1 MIYNELLKAMEND
14 GIRYVVVGG
23 VAVILHGFVRAS
35 MDLDIVISLDSKN
48 THQFIDLVSRLGYRS
63 KAPVP
68 LSDFA
73 DPAKRKEWLESK
85 GMIVFSL
92 HHAKRYEELVDV
104 FINDVVPFEELFG
117 RRVKIALSECS
128 VNIASRQDLKT
139 MKRIAGRPQDLE
151 DIKALDELDRRDS
164 L

>member
-1 MIYNELLKAMEND
+1 MIYLELLKALEDEN
-14 GIRYVVVGG
+14 IRYVVVGG

-35 MDLDIVISLDSKN
+35 MDLDIVISLDSTN
-48 THQFIDLVSRLGYRS
+48 TQQFLDLVSRLGYRS

-68 LSDFA
+68 LNDFA
-73 DPAKRKEWLESK
+73 DPVKRKEWAETK

-104 FINDVVPFEELFG
+104 FISDMVPFEELFD
-117 RRVKIALSECS
+117 RRVKIALGECS

>member
-1 MIYNELLKAMEND
+1 MIYIELLKAMEEES
-14 GIRYVVVGG
+14 IRYVVVGG

-35 MDLDIVISLDSKN
+35 MDLDIVISLDPKN
-48 THQFIDLVSRLGYRS
+48 TRQFLNLVSRLGYRP

-68 LSDFA
+68 LDDFA
-73 DPAKRKEWLESK
+73 DPLKRKEWMDTK

-104 FINDVVPFEELFG
+104 FINDVVPFEQLFK
-117 RRVKIALSECS
+117 RRVKIALDGCS
-128 VNIASRQDLKT
+128 VNIAARQDLKT